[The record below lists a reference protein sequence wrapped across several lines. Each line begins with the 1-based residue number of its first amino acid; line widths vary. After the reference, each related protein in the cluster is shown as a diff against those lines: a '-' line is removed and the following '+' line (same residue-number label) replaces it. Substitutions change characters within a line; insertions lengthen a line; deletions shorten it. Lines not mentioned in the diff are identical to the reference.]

1 MKQLKLFLF
10 LTIMLAGIFSC
21 SDDEDDNGL
30 TGIMMDTLGV
40 TTSSVTIQWASL
52 PSQYFMVKVYE
63 SSDADEVLLV
73 DMLEYGDVPYTI
85 ANLDKETKYTIVMSE
100 ILFDKLDEDGE
111 YEDFYDDYESAE
123 DVDDMLDLMEDYQ
136 AYLKQAG
143 KKKITTL
150 AEGEDGGDGGNYTMA
165 GMAARWQSSSG
176 LFYELSEDESAVTG
190 QYSEVMQEDDIEDE
204 NATWEITTVEWTEMN
219 FQTGEMSDESGKG
232 IKVTDSEGYYT
243 ELQIQSKDTL
253 YDHDNS
259 KTYIR
264 QGSSNGD
271 DGSDGDDSDALSIL
285 ALSLG
290 DGEEME
296 DGMRGWGINM
306 SVQGPED
313 FSASAGD
320 EAEIT
325 LYLGTDSTDLSV
337 ADGYPKDWSMEMGS
351 SNFVEYFEEDPSDG
365 TYYWQIE
372 GEFTIDDETSTQ
384 TSEMYNFY
392 VGNPHDDGSDNSQS
406 DVLEINELS
415 VADGEELT
423 KGMTDTWTISM
434 SIKSIEGF
442 VSLQDNA
449 NIKLYLGTDS
459 ANLNLVDGYPKDWED
474 KMNIQKPVEFFTEN
488 PSTGT
493 YYWQI
498 EATFSS
504 FTGDYTTKSSKI
516 YSFYVESSGN
526 GGDESTYT
534 MENMAGLWEKYSNN
548 EDWAYALNP
557 DGTAEFKLGSSAS
570 IERYYEW
577 TIDGNTITLEKSGV
591 APIELSIIDDNG
603 TTKLEKA
610 GDKYGIY
617 DGISQDYFVGT
628 WYYDS
633 DGEGGRAFEL
643 DDDGSWGYDYE
654 DLTWDVK
661 GNILVLEGGS
671 SVEYWYPY
679 RGISGERLHS
689 GPFSYSMT
697 DGIVVKK

>member
-1 MKQLKLFLF
+1 MRQLKLFLF

-21 SDDEDDNGL
+21 SDDEDDNNGP

-40 TTSSVTIQWASL
+40 TTSSITIQWASL

-73 DMLEYGDVPYTI
+73 DMLEYGEVPYTI

-123 DVDDMLDLMEDYQ
+123 DVDDMLDLMEDYK
-136 AYLKQAG
+136 AYMNQAG

-165 GMAARWQSSSG
+165 NMAARWQSGNG
-176 LFYELSEDESAVTG
+176 LFYELSEDGSAVTG
-190 QYSEVMQEDDIEDE
+190 QYSEVMQEDDIDDE
-204 NATWEITTVEWTEMN
+204 NATWEITTVEWTEIN
-219 FQTGEMSDESGKG
+219 FQTGEMTDKSGPG
-232 IKVTDSEGYYT
+232 IKVTDSEGNYT

-259 KTYIR
+259 KSYIR
-264 QGSSNGD
+264 QGSSKDD
-271 DGSDGDDSDALSIL
+271 DGSNGDDSDALSIL
-285 ALSLG
+285 ALSVG

-296 DGMRGWGINM
+296 DGMRGWGMTM
-306 SVQGPED
+306 SVQGPQD

-320 EAEIT
+320 DAEIT
-325 LYLGTDSTDLSV
+325 LYRGSDSTDLSV
-337 ADGYPKDWSMEMGS
+337 VDDYPKDWSMEMGS
-351 SNFVEYFEEDPSDG
+351 SNFVEFFADDPSDG
-365 TYYWQIE
+365 TYYWKME
-372 GEFTIDDETSTQ
+372 AEFTMDDETSTQ
-384 TSEMYNFY
+384 TSEMYSFY
-392 VGNPHDDGSDNSQS
+392 VGSPDDDGSDDSKS
-406 DVLEINELS
+406 DVLEISQLS

-423 KGMTDTWTISM
+423 KGITDIWNISM
-434 SIKSIEGF
+434 SIESIEGF
-442 VSLQDNA
+442 VSLQDDA
-449 NIKLYLGTDS
+449 TIKLYLGTDS
-459 ANLNLVDGYPKDWED
+459 ANLTQVDGYPKDWTD
-474 KMNIQKPVEFFTEN
+474 KMDIQKPVEFFTED

-504 FTGDYTTKSSKI
+504 FTGDFTTKTSEV
-516 YSFYVESSGN
+516 YSFYVESPGN
-526 GGDESTYT
+526 GSTYT

-557 DGTAEFKLGSSAS
+557 DGTAEFRLGSSAS

-577 TIDGNTITLEKSGV
+577 SVDDNTITIEKNGV

-603 TTKLEKA
+603 TTKLEKS

-617 DGISQDYFVGT
+617 DGLSKDYFVGK

-633 DGEGGRAFEL
+633 DGEGGYAFEL
-643 DDDGSWGYDYE
+643 KEDGSWGYDYQ
-654 DLTWDVK
+654 DLTWEVK
-661 GNILVLEGGS
+661 GNILVMEGS
-671 SVEYWYPY
+671 YSTEYWYPY
-679 RGISGERLHS
+679 RGISAKRLHS
-689 GPFSYSMT
+689 GPFSYSQNN
-697 DGIVVKK
+697 GIVVKK